1 MSSPGHCTDCRYDL
15 HMRCP
20 IPATRGKLS
29 RKDPTVM
36 GIIRAWRRLTTQQDS
51 PRAGK
56 GEPTLIACSGG
67 ADSCALLLSL
77 VLAIGHEG
85 PSGTGPS
92 LVVGHVM
99 HDIRPRAEVER
110 DRDAVKVLAERLG
123 VEFVEAEVSV
133 RGGSGGQRNL
143 EAAARRARYA
153 ALAQMARERR
163 IRFVAT
169 AHHAEDQLE
178 TVLMSLLRG
187 TGGAGV
193 RGLAVSRRLVGSGP
207 DMIRL
212 IRPMASEWCGVA
224 VDRAMCQRLCREAG
238 VVWREDATNE
248 DGTRLR
254 NALRKDVVP
263 ILRRLRPDVL
273 AKATA
278 ASAHARAIDGLLA
291 RESVRIMTLGLG
303 QDRAIHWPR
312 GVLKSEPAAAL
323 GATIRNARR
332 EMCGR
337 RGADRVS
344 KRVIDAVVRAI
355 RDRSTEPRSFVVGGL
370 RIRVTAREVVMT
382 ASTNSPGSA
391 GGARIG

>member
-1 MSSPGHCTDCRYDL
+1 
-15 HMRCP
+15 MRGP
-20 IPATRGKLS
+20 IPATQGRLS
-29 RKDPTVM
+29 RKDPAVV

-77 VLAIGHEG
+77 VSVGGRGG
-85 PSGTGPS
+85 PK

-99 HDIRPRAEVER
+99 HDIRLRAEVEQ
-110 DRDAVKVLAERLG
+110 DRDAVKGLAERLG

-178 TVLMSLLRG
+178 TVLMSMLRG

-224 VDRAMCQRLCREAG
+224 VDRATCQRLCREAG

-248 DGTRLR
+248 DRTRLR

-263 ILRRLRPDVL
+263 ILRRLRPGVL

-278 ASAHARAIDGLLA
+278 ASGHARAIERLLA
-291 RESVRIMTLGLG
+291 RESSRLKLLGARKD
-303 QDRAIHWPR
+303 QAIHWPR
-312 GVLKSEPAAAL
+312 AVLKAEPTAAV

-344 KRVIDAVVRAI
+344 KRSIDAVVRAI
-355 RDRSTEPRSFVVGGL
+355 RDRSTDSREFIVGGM
-370 RIRVTAREVVMT
+370 RIRVTAREVVMA
-382 ASTNSPGSA
+382 ASTNPPSPA
-391 GGARIG
+391 GAARIG